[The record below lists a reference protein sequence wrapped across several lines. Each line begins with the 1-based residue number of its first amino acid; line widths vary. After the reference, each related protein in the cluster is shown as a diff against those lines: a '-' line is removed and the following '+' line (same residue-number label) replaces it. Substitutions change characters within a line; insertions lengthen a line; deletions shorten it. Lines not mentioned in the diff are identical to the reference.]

1 MRRSEAAD
9 TASGAIGLVIASVL
23 WGTTGTA
30 ASFLPDGV
38 SPLATGAA
46 TMAAGGALLLLVS
59 ARGAVRALRDPGAR
73 GWIALGAI
81 GVVVYPL
88 AVYSAMDLAGVAIG
102 NVVALGSGPLF
113 AAILEWAIERR
124 QPTRRWGAATAIALV
139 GIVILPLGV
148 DGTDAGRGDFAAGV
162 LLGLLAGAAYAL
174 YTYASSRAIATGHRG
189 RSIMGAMFGL
199 GAVLLAPV
207 LLATGAPLLQSG
219 GSIAITAYLALGPMF
234 VAYLFFGAALRVLRS
249 STATTITLLEPV
261 VASVLAVVVVGER
274 LTSIGW
280 FGIALILAGVAI
292 IATATREP
300 AARTG
305 PGAAS
310 VDWHM

>member
-1 MRRSEAAD
+1 MSRAG
-9 TASGAIGLVIASVL
+9 TLGTTSGAIGLVVASVL

-46 TMAAGGALLLLVS
+46 TMAIGGVLLLLVS
-59 ARGAVRALRDPGAR
+59 VRGAGRALRDPGAR
-73 GWIALGAI
+73 GWIALGAV
-81 GVVVYPL
+81 GVFVYPL
-88 AVYSAMDLAGVAIG
+88 AFYSAMDLAGVAIG

-113 AAILEWAIERR
+113 AALLEWAIERR
-124 QPTRRWGAATAIALV
+124 RPTRRWGAATAIALA
-139 GIVILPLGV
+139 GIVLLPIGAG
-148 DGTDAGRGDFAAGV
+148 DADAGGGDLTRGV

-174 YTYASSRAIATGHRG
+174 YAYASSRAISTGHRG
-189 RSIMGAMFGL
+189 RSVMGAMFGV

-219 GSIAITAYLALGPMF
+219 GTIAITAYLALGPMF

-261 VASVLAVVVVGER
+261 VATVLAVLVVGER
-274 LTSIGW
+274 LAPLGW
-280 FGIALILAGVAI
+280 FGIALILTGVAI
-292 IATATREP
+292 IATARRQ
-300 AARTG
+300 ARSVVG
-305 PGAAS
+305 PRR
-310 VDWHM
+310 